1 MTPAPGLKLSR
12 REREIMDALFS
23 LSEATA
29 EDIRSRLIDPPSY
42 SAVRAMLARL
52 EGKGHIRHREDG
64 LRYVYAPTVSR
75 TAARRDAL
83 KQYVGTFF
91 GGSLGTMVTSLVR
104 QESWTDEELD
114 ALQAEIER
122 ARKEKNR

>member
-1 MTPAPGLKLSR
+1 
-12 REREIMDALFS
+12 MDALFS